1 MAFIEVNGVYQKRDG
16 RDILKNVNLAV
27 DRGQV
32 FALIGPTGAGKTSL
46 LRVIDMLDRPSAGG
60 IVFDGADVTSS
71 DSARLTARRRMAFV
85 LQKPVV
91 FNTSVYENVVYG
103 LKWHGLDRQRAR
115 EKADGIL
122 ETVGMT
128 VYRKRL
134 ARTLSG
140 GEVQRV
146 AIARALAT
154 APEVLL
160 LDEPT
165 ANLDPVSASK
175 IEDILWTVIKRDA
188 ITVVMA
194 THDMSQ
200 GQRLADRIGVLV
212 NGEIAQTGGA
222 REVFT
227 SPGSR
232 EVAEFVG
239 MENIIDGVISTCEEE
254 LAVISVDGGTVEA
267 VTNCGTGDKVLVG
280 IRPED
285 VTISLEKVCGTSARN
300 CLAGTIG
307 YIMFDGPLCRVG
319 IDCGFPLVALVT
331 RKSAGEMDLQ
341 KGRQVYATF
350 KAVSIHVIRR
360 H

>member
-1 MAFIEVNGVYQKRDG
+1 MLFIEIIEVGQKRDG
-16 RDILKNVNLAV
+16 RDILKNVNLGI
-27 DRGQV
+27 DRGKV
-32 FALIGPTGAGKTSL
+32 LALIGPTGAGKTSL
-46 LRVIDMLDRPSAGG
+46 LRVIGMLDRPSTGRV
-60 IVFDGADVTSS
+60 IFDGADVTSS
-71 DSARLTARRRMAFV
+71 EKARLAARRRMAFV

-91 FNTSVYENVVYG
+91 FNTTVYENITYG
-103 LKWHGLDRQRAR
+103 LRWHGKDRRQTR
-115 EKADGIL
+115 EKAEAIL
-122 ETVGMT
+122 EAVGMT
-128 VYRKRL
+128 AYRKRN

-140 GEVQRV
+140 GEVQRI
-146 AIARALAT
+146 AFARALAFG
-154 APEVLL
+154 PEVLL

-175 IEDILWTVIKRDA
+175 IEDIVWRIIKRES

-212 NGEIAQTGGA
+212 NGEIVQIGGA

-227 SPGSR
+227 SPWSR

-239 MENIIDGVISTCEEE
+239 MENIIDGEIFACEKE
-254 LAVISVDGGTVEA
+254 LAVIRIDGGTVEA
-267 VTNCGTGDKVLVG
+267 VTDCSAGEKVLVG

-285 VTISLEKVCGTSARN
+285 VTVSLTSLSSSARN
-300 CLAGTIG
+300 CLAGTII
-307 YIMFDGPLCRVG
+307 YTVFDGPLCRVR

-331 RKSAGEMDLQ
+331 RKSAEEMDLQ
-341 KGRQVYATF
+341 KGKQVYATF
-350 KAVSIHVIRR
+350 KAVGIHVIRR